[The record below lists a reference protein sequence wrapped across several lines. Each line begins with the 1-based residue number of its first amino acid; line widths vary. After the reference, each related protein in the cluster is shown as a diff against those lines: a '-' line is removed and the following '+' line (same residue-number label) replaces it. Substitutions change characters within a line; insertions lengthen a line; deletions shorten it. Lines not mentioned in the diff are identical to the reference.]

1 MTKKISHVLVP
12 GTFDPIT
19 FGHMDVVRRTLR
31 ICPRVTVA
39 VAESLG
45 KNGVGTTFTLDE
57 RVELARRALDGMGG
71 VDVMP
76 FTGLLVD
83 FAREVQ
89 ADAVVKGLRAMTDF
103 EYELQQADLNYR
115 LDAGLESIFVMSSP
129 EYGYLSS
136 SVVRQIASFGGEV
149 DTFVP
154 PCVAAALKERFCGL
168 PAAI

>member
-1 MTKKISHVLVP
+1 MIEDIRHVLVP

-19 FGHMDVVRRTLR
+19 YGHIDVVRRALR
-31 ICPRVTVA
+31 ICPKVTVA

-57 RVELARRALDGMGG
+57 RVDLAREALAGLEG
-71 VDVMP
+71 VDVRP

-83 FAREVQ
+83 FAAQVG
-89 ADAVVKGLRAMTDF
+89 AGAVVKGLRAMTDF

-115 LDAGLESIFVMSSP
+115 LDSGLESIFVMSSP

-136 SVVRQIASFGGEV
+136 SVVRQIASFGGDV
-149 DTFVP
+149 SGFVP
-154 PCVAAALKERFCGL
+154 ACVDRALKGRF
-168 PAAI
+168 A